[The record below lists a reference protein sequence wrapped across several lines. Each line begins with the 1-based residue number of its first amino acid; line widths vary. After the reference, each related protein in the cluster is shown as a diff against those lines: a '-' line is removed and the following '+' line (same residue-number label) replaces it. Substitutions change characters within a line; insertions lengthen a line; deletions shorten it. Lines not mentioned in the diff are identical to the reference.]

1 MGQGPEDLR
10 MFAAADVDERHEP
23 GDFAPIDMSLEGG
36 MKAGKP
42 RSREWSWLEEVRGRF
57 LAERRC
63 GQTDVEHGG
72 LLRTW

>member
-1 MGQGPEDLR
+1 
-10 MFAAADVDERHEP
+10 
-23 GDFAPIDMSLEGG
+23 MSLEGG

-63 GQTDVEHGG
+63 GQTDVEQSG